1 MPPIRSQSARKSTEQ
16 EGRLLLAIEAIQ
28 KKQIPSIRE
37 AARQFNVPHS
47 TLASRLNGTAN
58 RSNIRANNHKLSIL
72 EEQSLLKWVI
82 SMDSRGAAPRHP
94 QVRDMANILLA
105 ERGTSP
111 IQTVGEK
118 WVYNFIR
125 RQPELT
131 TRFSRRY
138 DYRRAQCE
146 DPKTIQQWF
155 DTVQKT
161 IIQYGIHPDDIY
173 NFDETG
179 FAMGVI
185 SSTRV
190 VTRAEYYGRA
200 KLLSSGNREWVTTIE
215 CIRACGEALPPC
227 IIFKAKGYT
236 EGWLDSSLPI
246 GSRIEVSQNGWTT
259 DEIGL
264 RWLQNLFI
272 PATNQ
277 RSQGV
282 WRLLILDGHGSHLT
296 PQFDQICEQNKII
309 PLCMPAHS
317 SHLLQ
322 PLDIGCFS
330 VLKRAYSKEIES
342 DIRAGVNSISKLDF
356 LEAYPIARAQ
366 SYKSETIKNSFI
378 AAGLVPFNAETV
390 LQNLNIQL
398 KTPTPPGSRGS
409 ESSLKTPQNPAQL
422 DKQASSIKAL
432 LRRRS
437 QSPVSPT
444 KRALDQI
451 IKGCE
456 VAMHNNAFLA
466 EQCKLLRAANAK
478 QTSKRTKSTKRI
490 AFENGVTIGET
501 PAPISTPNQ
510 VSEDQSDQAHE
521 AIQNASGPVGRAP
534 PRCTNCFEIGHRR
547 NQCKPRTK

>member
-1 MPPIRSQSARKSTEQ
+1 MPPLRSQNARKATEK
-16 EGRLLLAIEAIQ
+16 EGRALLAIEAIQ

-37 AARQFNVPHS
+37 AARQFNVPHT
-47 TLASRLNGTAN
+47 TLSMRLRGITN
-58 RSNIRANNHKLSIL
+58 RSNTRANSHKLSEL

-105 ERGTSP
+105 ERGSTP

-118 WVYNFIR
+118 WVYNFIQ

-342 DIRAGVNSISKLDF
+342 DIRAGVNSITKLDF

-366 SYKSETIKNSFI
+366 SYKAETIKNSFA
-378 AAGLVPFNAETV
+378 AAGLVPFNAEIV
-390 LQNLNIQL
+390 LQTLNIQL

-409 ESSLKTPQNPAQL
+409 EFSLKTPQNPSQL
-422 DKQASSIKAL
+422 DKQASSVKAL

-444 KRALDQI
+444 QRALDQI

-456 VAMHNNAFLA
+456 VAMHNATFLA
-466 EQCKLLRAANAK
+466 QQNELLRSANAK
-478 QTSKRTKSTKRI
+478 QTAKRAKSTKRM

-501 PAPISTPNQ
+501 PAPISTSNQ
-510 VSEDQSDQAHE
+510 ASEPQPTQGDE
-521 AIQNASGPVGRAP
+521 AIQTATQPSGRAQ
-534 PRCTNCFEIGHRR
+534 PRCTNCFKIGHKRT
-547 NQCKPRTK
+547 QCNPHTK

>member
-1 MPPIRSQSARKSTEQ
+1 
-16 EGRLLLAIEAIQ
+16 
-28 KKQIPSIRE
+28 
-37 AARQFNVPHS
+37 
-47 TLASRLNGTAN
+47 
-58 RSNIRANNHKLSIL
+58 
-72 EEQSLLKWVI
+72 
-82 SMDSRGAAPRHP
+82 MDSHGAAPRHSHM
-94 QVRDMANILLA
+94 REMANILLA
-105 ERGTSP
+105 ERGSTP
-111 IQTVGEK
+111 IQTVGQN
-118 WVYNFIR
+118 WVYNFIK

-131 TRFSRRY
+131 THFSRQY
-138 DYRRAQCE
+138 DYQRAQCK

-155 DTVQKT
+155 NTIQHT
-161 IIQYGIHPDDIY
+161 IIQYGIHPNNIY

-190 VTRAEYYGRA
+190 VTRAEYYGKA
-200 KLLSSGNREWVTTIE
+200 KLLSSGNREWVTAIE

-236 EGWLDSSLPI
+236 KGWLDSSLPI

-264 RWLQNLFI
+264 RWLQTLFI
-272 PATNQ
+272 PATQ
-277 RSQGV
+277 RSQGA

-342 DIRAGVNSISKLDF
+342 DIRAGVNPITKLDF

-366 SYKSETIKNSFI
+366 SYKAETIKNSFA
-378 AAGLVPFNAETV
+378 AAGLVPFNPKTVIET
-390 LQNLNIQL
+390 LDIQL

-409 ESSLKTPQNPAQL
+409 EFSLKTPQNPAQL
-422 DKQASSIKAL
+422 DKQASSVKAL
-432 LRRRS
+432 LRQRP

-444 KRALDQI
+444 NRALDQI

-478 QTSKRTKSTKRI
+478 QTSKRSKSTKRV
-490 AFENGVTIGET
+490 AFENGVTIGEA

-510 VSEDQSDQAHE
+510 VSEGQSDQAHE
-521 AIQNASGPVGRAP
+521 AIQTASQPIGRAP
-534 PRCTNCFEIGHRR
+534 PRCTDCFEIGHRR
-547 NQCKPRTK
+547 TQCKKRTS